1 MNLTVLSR
9 SPAIYTTRRLL
20 EAGSA
25 RGHNARALDP
35 LRCEMHL
42 DGKRAHLFY
51 ERAEMPPCDVVV
63 PRIASSIAAY
73 GLSVL
78 NGFELRGTPV
88 VNGSAGIATARNK
101 MRCLQ
106 MLAAHGIPIPS
117 TVMASTASDL
127 KAMVELVGGVPVLV
141 KVLQGGER
149 TGVMVCQSLQSM
161 ESTLEA
167 LLGLGHDLVIQQY
180 ALDRRGRDIRTLV
193 VGGEVVASARRRP
206 KVDKLS
212 RSLARGARLEKVQ
225 LGADFQRMAVEAA
238 RLVGLEVAAVDMLD
252 LKDGPR
258 IFEVNASPG
267 LKDLE
272 QATGQDLATEVVAL
286 AERVATSV
294 TRLPTVRSHAPSPP
308 PNGVGRRRN
317 PGRVTRK

>member
-9 SPAIYTTRRLL
+9 SPEIYTTRRLL
-20 EAGSA
+20 EAGAA
-25 RGHNARALDP
+25 RGHNVRALDP

-51 ERAEMPPCDVVV
+51 ERAPMPSSDVVI
-63 PRIASSIAAY
+63 PRIGSSIAAY

-78 NGFELRGTPV
+78 NQFELRGTPV
-88 VNGSAGIATARNK
+88 LNGSQGIATARNK

-106 MLAAHGIPIPS
+106 MLAAHGIAIPS
-117 TVMASTASDL
+117 TVMASTAGDL

-141 KVLQGGER
+141 RVLQGGER

-167 LLGLGHDLVIQQY
+167 LLGLGHNLLIQQY
-180 ALDRRGRDIRTLV
+180 VLDRKGRDIRALV
-193 VGGEVVASARRRP
+193 VGGEVVAAARRKP
-206 KVDKLS
+206 KVDKLTK
-212 RSLARGARLEKVQ
+212 SLARGARLES
-225 LGADFQRMAVEAA
+225 LTLPPEFQRMAAEAA
-238 RLVGLEVAAVDMLD
+238 RLVGLEVAAIDMVD

-272 QATGQDLATEVVAL
+272 VATKRDLAGEIVAL
-286 AERVATSV
+286 AERRCSTV
-294 TRLPTVRSHAPSPP
+294 TPLPT
-308 PNGVGRRRN
+308 RRKKPARAA
-317 PGRVTRK
+317 R